1 LSSDLRMTKKK
12 LTPLED
18 PPTAS
23 STDDD
28 QVEALSGDD
37 EKNRSPTI
45 LSSDHLMNPV
55 AIPSAK
61 RSKSEKPIAVTK
73 PKAVKKRADRNDLRQ
88 CKKRA
93 RIAEEAK
100 KPSSFQRL
108 WRQSVRG
115 HGGFTNSPASRLASR
130 LVRSSSWDKI
140 RSLKRKYMGK
150 AKHGAESLTK
160 AHDIDCLKLATCI
173 WGLALESNSNLGKEE
188 EEEVVAPESA
198 NGDKVEEDREVLVS
212 GGEKD
217 KEVLINGGGASKSHG
232 VRADDWFEDSFLVG
246 SIAGLGV
253 SEQFVKQKW
262 SMVTVENEEEDG
274 REVEAKEMELVL
286 HKTDFMRE
294 IGSKKLTPL
303 EDPPTA
309 SSTDDD
315 QVEALSGDDE
325 KEQISDDS
333 SSDHLMNPVAIPSA
347 KRSKSE
353 KPIAVTKPKAV
364 KKRPIETT
372 SVSAKRARIAEEAK
386 NRRRFRGCG
395 ARKMRSLCF
404 KSPYEDMDRFY
415 ELASK
420 SISFEASKI
429 QFVDKI
435 RSLKRKYM
443 GKAKHGA
450 ESLTKAHDIDCLK
463 LATCIWGLALESNS
477 SAKKLGKEE
486 EEEVV
491 APESANGD
499 KVEEDREVLVSGGE
513 KDKEVLINGGGASKS
528 HGVRADDWFEDSFL
542 VGSIAGLGVSEQF
555 VKQKWSMVTVETKK
569 RMEEKWKLLQAKE
582 MELVLHKTDFMMRE
596 IGSVIAEAS

>member
-1 LSSDLRMTKKK
+1 MTK
-12 LTPLED
+12 
-18 PPTAS
+18 
-23 STDDD
+23 
-28 QVEALSGDD
+28 
-37 EKNRSPTI
+37 
-45 LSSDHLMNPV
+45 
-55 AIPSAK
+55 
-61 RSKSEKPIAVTK
+61 
-73 PKAVKKRADRNDLRQ
+73 
-88 CKKRA
+88 
-93 RIAEEAK
+93 
-100 KPSSFQRL
+100 
-108 WRQSVRG
+108 
-115 HGGFTNSPASRLASR
+115 
-130 LVRSSSWDKI
+130 
-140 RSLKRKYMGK
+140 
-150 AKHGAESLTK
+150 
-160 AHDIDCLKLATCI
+160 
-173 WGLALESNSNLGKEE
+173 
-188 EEEVVAPESA
+188 
-198 NGDKVEEDREVLVS
+198 
-212 GGEKD
+212 
-217 KEVLINGGGASKSHG
+217 
-232 VRADDWFEDSFLVG
+232 
-246 SIAGLGV
+246 
-253 SEQFVKQKW
+253 
-262 SMVTVENEEEDG
+262 
-274 REVEAKEMELVL
+274 
-286 HKTDFMRE
+286 
-294 IGSKKLTPL
+294 KKLTPL

-386 NRRRFRGCG
+386 KPSSFQRLWSEEDEV
-395 ARKMRSLCF
+395 SLLQGMIDF
-404 KSPYEDMDRFY
+404 KADSGKSPYEDMDRFY

-463 LATCIWGLALESNS
+463 LATCIWGLALDSNS
-477 SAKKLGKEE
+477 SAKKLGK
-486 EEEVV
+486 EEVV

-569 RMEEKWKLLQAKE
+569 RMEDKWKLLQAKE
-582 MELVLHKTDFMMRE
+582 MELVLHKTDFMRE

>member
-1 LSSDLRMTKKK
+1 MTK
-12 LTPLED
+12 
-18 PPTAS
+18 
-23 STDDD
+23 
-28 QVEALSGDD
+28 
-37 EKNRSPTI
+37 
-45 LSSDHLMNPV
+45 
-55 AIPSAK
+55 
-61 RSKSEKPIAVTK
+61 
-73 PKAVKKRADRNDLRQ
+73 
-88 CKKRA
+88 
-93 RIAEEAK
+93 
-100 KPSSFQRL
+100 
-108 WRQSVRG
+108 
-115 HGGFTNSPASRLASR
+115 
-130 LVRSSSWDKI
+130 
-140 RSLKRKYMGK
+140 
-150 AKHGAESLTK
+150 
-160 AHDIDCLKLATCI
+160 
-173 WGLALESNSNLGKEE
+173 
-188 EEEVVAPESA
+188 
-198 NGDKVEEDREVLVS
+198 
-212 GGEKD
+212 
-217 KEVLINGGGASKSHG
+217 
-232 VRADDWFEDSFLVG
+232 
-246 SIAGLGV
+246 
-253 SEQFVKQKW
+253 
-262 SMVTVENEEEDG
+262 
-274 REVEAKEMELVL
+274 
-286 HKTDFMRE
+286 
-294 IGSKKLTPL
+294 KKLTPL

-386 NRRRFRGCG
+386 KPSSFQRLWSEEDEKKLTPLEDPPTASSTDDDQVEALSGDDEKEQISDDSSSDHLMNPVAIPSAKRSKSEKPIAVTKPKAVKKRPIETTSVSAKR
-395 ARKMRSLCF
+395 ARIAEEAKKPSSFQRLWSEEDEVSLLQGMIDF
-404 KSPYEDMDRFY
+404 KADSGKSPYEDMDRFY

-582 MELVLHKTDFMMRE
+582 MELVLHKTDFMRE

>member
-1 LSSDLRMTKKK
+1 MRFLL
-12 LTPLED
+12 L
-18 PPTAS
+18 
-23 STDDD
+23 
-28 QVEALSGDD
+28 
-37 EKNRSPTI
+37 
-45 LSSDHLMNPV
+45 
-55 AIPSAK
+55 
-61 RSKSEKPIAVTK
+61 
-73 PKAVKKRADRNDLRQ
+73 KRA
-88 CKKRA
+88 K
-93 RIAEEAK
+93 IAEEANNLFAVLSLLNPK
-100 KPSSFQRL
+100 LSSE
-108 WRQSVRG
+108 
-115 HGGFTNSPASRLASR
+115 SPN
-130 LVRSSSWDKI
+130 D
-140 RSLKRKYMGK
+140 
-150 AKHGAESLTK
+150 
-160 AHDIDCLKLATCI
+160 
-173 WGLALESNSNLGKEE
+173 EE
-188 EEEVVAPESA
+188 EA
-198 NGDKVEEDREVLVS
+198 
-212 GGEKD
+212 
-217 KEVLINGGGASKSHG
+217 
-232 VRADDWFEDSFLVG
+232 
-246 SIAGLGV
+246 
-253 SEQFVKQKW
+253 
-262 SMVTVENEEEDG
+262 
-274 REVEAKEMELVL
+274 
-286 HKTDFMRE
+286 
-294 IGSKKLTPL
+294 
-303 EDPPTA
+303 
-309 SSTDDD
+309 

-333 SSDHLMNPVAIPSA
+333 SPDDLMNPVAIPSA

-372 SVSAKRARIAEEAK
+372 SVSAKRARTAEEAK
-386 NRRRFRGCG
+386 KPSSFQRLWSEEDEV
-395 ARKMRSLCF
+395 SLLQGMIDF
-404 KSPYEDMDRFY
+404 KADSGKSPYEDMDRFY

-463 LATCIWGLALESNS
+463 LATCIWGLALDSNS

-569 RMEEKWKLLQAKE
+569 RMAEKWKLLQAKE
-582 MELVLHKTDFMMRE
+582 MELVLHKTDFMRE

>member
-1 LSSDLRMTKKK
+1 MHVQPCLQK
-12 LTPLED
+12 LPL
-18 PPTAS
+18 
-23 STDDD
+23 
-28 QVEALSGDD
+28 
-37 EKNRSPTI
+37 K
-45 LSSDHLMNPV
+45 
-55 AIPSAK
+55 
-61 RSKSEKPIAVTK
+61 
-73 PKAVKKRADRNDLRQ
+73 
-88 CKKRA
+88 
-93 RIAEEAK
+93 
-100 KPSSFQRL
+100 
-108 WRQSVRG
+108 
-115 HGGFTNSPASRLASR
+115 
-130 LVRSSSWDKI
+130 
-140 RSLKRKYMGK
+140 
-150 AKHGAESLTK
+150 
-160 AHDIDCLKLATCI
+160 
-173 WGLALESNSNLGKEE
+173 
-188 EEEVVAPESA
+188 
-198 NGDKVEEDREVLVS
+198 
-212 GGEKD
+212 
-217 KEVLINGGGASKSHG
+217 
-232 VRADDWFEDSFLVG
+232 
-246 SIAGLGV
+246 
-253 SEQFVKQKW
+253 
-262 SMVTVENEEEDG
+262 
-274 REVEAKEMELVL
+274 
-286 HKTDFMRE
+286 
-294 IGSKKLTPL
+294 

-372 SVSAKRARIAEEAK
+372 SASAKRARIAEEAK
-386 NRRRFRGCG
+386 KPSSFQRLWSEEDEV
-395 ARKMRSLCF
+395 SLLQGMIDF
-404 KSPYEDMDRFY
+404 KADSGKSPYEDMDRFY

-463 LATCIWGLALESNS
+463 LATCIWGLPLDS

-486 EEEVV
+486 EQVV

-499 KVEEDREVLVSGGE
+499 KVEEDREVLVSGDNGGEDRRVLAGGE
-513 KDKEVLINGGGASKS
+513 KDNEVLINGGG
-528 HGVRADDWFEDSFL
+528 ADDWFEDSFL

-569 RMEEKWKLLQAKE
+569 RMEDKWKLLQAKE
-582 MELVLHKTDFMMRE
+582 MELVLHKTHFMRE